1 MNILQ
6 QVSKSGKRWPPS
18 PSTVRRIEGGIWAVA
33 RAILM
38 LGLSFIILYPMLY
51 MLSMSLRPVDQM
63 ADPAVVW
70 VPMSV
75 TLDNFKRAVDYLSFE
90 STLPYTA
97 IVTLA
102 STVLQMASAALAGY
116 GMSRTKFKGQKIL
129 FVLLLLTI
137 IVPPQNIVVALYRQY
152 RNFNFFGLGYLAA
165 PFNGGLPFT
174 VSLIDSPF
182 SMILPAM
189 FASGIRSGLVIYIYM
204 QFFKGLPKELEDAAY
219 VDGCGSFKTFCYI
232 IIPNMAAV
240 LLTVFVFSIVWYWTD
255 FYYASMFSP
264 RFALSTVLSSI
275 GSQISFDSQ
284 TSNPFESMAV
294 TQAGCLLFIL
304 PLLIVYLFLQRHFVQ
319 SIDKTGLTG

>member
-1 MNILQ
+1 MNLLQRFKQLPDLQ
-6 QVSKSGKRWPPS
+6 QLPPAAKRR
-18 PSTVRRIEGGIWAVA
+18 VADGIWAVA
-33 RAILM
+33 RAVLM
-38 LGLSFIILYPMLY
+38 LGLSFIILYPLLY
-51 MLSMSLRPVDQM
+51 MISMSLRPVNEM
-63 ADPAVVW
+63 ADPSVIW
-70 VPMSV
+70 VPKSL
-75 TLDNFKRAVDYLSFE
+75 TLDNFKRAVVYLNFQ

-116 GMSRTKFKGQKIL
+116 GMSRTKFKGQKVL

-137 IVPPQNIVVALYRQY
+137 IVPPQNIVVSLYRQY

-219 VDGCGSFKTFCYI
+219 VDGCGSFKTFAYI
-232 IIPNMAAV
+232 VIPNMAAV

-264 RFALSTVLSSI
+264 RFALSTVLSGI
-275 GSQISFDSQ
+275 GAQIGFDTQ

-319 SIDKTGLTG
+319 SIDKTGITG

>member
-1 MNILQ
+1 MNLLQRFKQLPDLQ
-6 QVSKSGKRWPPS
+6 QLPPAAKRR
-18 PSTVRRIEGGIWAVA
+18 VADGIWAVA
-33 RAILM
+33 RAVLM
-38 LGLSFIILYPMLY
+38 LGLSFIILYPLLY
-51 MLSMSLRPVDQM
+51 MISMSLRPVNEM
-63 ADPAVVW
+63 ADPSVIW
-70 VPMSV
+70 VPKSL
-75 TLDNFKRAVDYLSFE
+75 TLDSFKRAVVYLNFQ

-116 GMSRTKFKGQKIL
+116 GMSRTKFKGQKVL

-137 IVPPQNIVVALYRQY
+137 IVPPQNIVVSLYRQY

-219 VDGCGSFKTFCYI
+219 VDGCGSFKTFAYI
-232 IIPNMAAV
+232 VIPNMAAV

-264 RFALSTVLSSI
+264 RFA
-275 GSQISFDSQ
+275 
-284 TSNPFESMAV
+284 
-294 TQAGCLLFIL
+294 
-304 PLLIVYLFLQRHFVQ
+304 
-319 SIDKTGLTG
+319 

>member
-1 MNILQ
+1 MNMLQ
-6 QVSKSGKRWPPS
+6 RFEQLPTPS
-18 PSTVRRIEGGIWAVA
+18 NLSPAVKRRIGGAVWAVA
-33 RAILM
+33 RAVLM
-38 LGLSFIILYPMLY
+38 LGLSFIILYPLLY
-51 MLSMSLRPVDQM
+51 MISMSLRPVNEM

-70 VPMSV
+70 VPKSL
-75 TLDNFKRAVDYLSFE
+75 TLDNFKRAVVYLNFQT
-90 STLPYTA
+90 TLPYTA

-116 GMSRTKFKGQKIL
+116 GMSRTKFKGQGLL

-137 IVPPQNIVVALYRQY
+137 IVPPQNIVVSLYRQY

-165 PFNGGLPFT
+165 PFNSGLPFT

-219 VDGCGSFKTFCYI
+219 VDGCGSFKTFI
-232 IIPNMAAV
+232 LIVLPNMAAV

-264 RFALSTVLSSI
+264 RFALSTVLSGI
-275 GSQISFDSQ
+275 GSQIGFDSQ
-284 TSNPFESMAV
+284 TNNPFESMAV

-304 PLLIVYLFLQRHFVQ
+304 PLLIVYLFLQKHFVQ
-319 SIDKTGLTG
+319 SIDKTGITG